1 MPRYLVRGCGEQ
13 GIAETLVGVV
23 SWSLPILYRRGEMI
37 QFVISPFPLRWRA
50 YSR

>member
-1 MPRYLVRGCGEQ
+1 MPASLVRGCGEQ
-13 GIAETLVGVV
+13 GIAHTLVDVV